1 MSISNELSCEI
12 AVAILAVKNKSSR
25 ELGDLK
31 EIVVRVHSI
40 LQGLTGEW
48 SARSHHL
55 STIMKPKNNVDDS
68 ELSPVARMAE
78 PRAMEIVR
86 TFWQLM
92 ASNDFESVGT
102 ILSDDF
108 VIDWPQSK
116 ERIRGRINYGT
127 MNREYPSHGRWT
139 FTINRIVANDTEAV
153 SDVLVSD
160 GVQKARA
167 ISFFTVK
174 DDLITRMVEF
184 WPDEFAPY
192 ENRRHLVEPNEG

>member
-1 MSISNELSCEI
+1 MSISNELSSEI

-48 SARSHHL
+48 PATSNHL
-55 STIMKPKNNVDDS
+55 SVVKPKNNVDDS
-68 ELSPVARMAE
+68 ELSPAARMAE
-78 PRAMEIVR
+78 PRAMQIVR
-86 TFWQLM
+86 KFWHLM
-92 ASNDFESVGT
+92 SSNDFESVGT
-102 ILSDDF
+102 VLSDDF
-108 VIDWPQSK
+108 VIDYPQSK
-116 ERIRGRINYGT
+116 ERIRGRINYGR

-174 DDLITRMVEF
+174 DDVITRMVEF

-192 ENRRHLVEPNEG
+192 ENRKHLVEPGDD